1 MGLFAFLF
9 LIFCLISVG
18 LYFGVYFIYMSI
30 LSFIYGH
37 CMCAR
42 YLRKPEERESDPLEL
57 QMAVGHHVGAGDQTQ
72 AFYKKK
78 ECSKP
83 LCHLP

>member
-1 MGLFAFLF
+1 
-9 LIFCLISVG
+9 
-18 LYFGVYFIYMSI
+18 
-30 LSFIYGH
+30 
-37 CMCAR
+37 MCAWC
-42 YLRKPEERESDPLEL
+42 LRKPEERESDPLEL

-83 LCHLP
+83 LKPFPEEGCLCACMHTSR